1 MGSYG
6 ICRTDNLTGHAFGYD
21 FDTDI
26 ENGLLAEVDE
36 STDHIVVTTAIAN
49 PQLLVASVC
58 NQYDSKD
65 ESDFINDADSGLK
78 ARTFELKKRD
88 VFTTTQFSTAT
99 GDHLTYATIL
109 VGDYVVPVVGGKFG
123 CYTTTSGTS
132 AALECRVIGKTTL
145 NTVNAIQLR
154 VVKNS
159 LYS

>member
-1 MGSYG
+1 MGTYG

-26 ENGLLAEVDE
+26 ENGLLAEVDHA
-36 STDHIVVTTAIAN
+36 TDHIVVTTAIAN
-49 PQLLVASVC
+49 SQVLVASVC

-65 ESDFINDADSGLK
+65 ESDFINSADSGLK
-78 ARTFELKKRD
+78 ARTFTLNKGD
-88 VFTTTQFSTAT
+88 VFTTTQWSTAT
-99 GDHLTYATIL
+99 GDHLTIATIT

-132 AALECRVIGKTTL
+132 ASLECRVLAKTTL
-145 NTVNAIQLR
+145 NTYDAIQLR
-154 VVKNS
+154 VTKVG

>member
-1 MGSYG
+1 M
-6 ICRTDNLTGHAFGYD
+6 TGHAFGYD

-26 ENGLLAEVDE
+26 ENGLLAEVDHA
-36 STDHIVVTTAIAN
+36 TDHIVVTAAIAS

-78 ARTFELKKRD
+78 ARTFTLPVGD

-99 GDHLTYATIL
+99 GDHLTIATIT

-123 CYTTTSGTS
+123 CYTATSGTS
-132 AALECRVIGKTTL
+132 ASLECRVLAKTTL
-145 NTVNAIQLR
+145 NTVDAIQLR